1 MKDAMGIF
9 TDVRRKT
16 SPMSL
21 HAMEED
27 TKEAEA
33 KEEEAKEEETK
44 EEEAESEAEEQEKEK
59 AKEKMRRQTTTSAGG
74 DRSRRARLGRRMG
87 RRRRRV

>member
-59 AKEKMRRQTTTSAGG
+59 AKEMRRQTTTSAGG